1 MSSSW
6 MRRDLTDYD
15 LKLLK
20 VFRTVVEC
28 GGFSAAETELG
39 IGRSTISIH
48 MNSLETRLG
57 LRLCQRGRQGFS
69 LTREGQAVFNAILHL
84 TEAHVEFHHQL
95 SQIHQ
100 DLSGELIL
108 LAADQLDSP
117 RQRHIAKALGKITD
131 SAPQLHL
138 HFDLLPLQQ
147 IELAL
152 LKNQAHLALMPGYRR
167 IDGLS
172 YQPAFSTP
180 IYLCCGAKHAL
191 FEHPDADINNDLLAG
206 ADAIHPGVNINPEG
220 RKLLQHLNTTARAY
234 QFDSRLSLILSGAY
248 LGFLPDAIAAPYAKS
263 GELRY
268 LKPETFNYPFEQYF
282 VTRSQPREPEKVKLA
297 LDALLAVFSE
307 NDNLRSTR

>member
-69 LTREGQAVFNAILHL
+69 LTREGQAVFNAILTL
-84 TEAHVEFHHQL
+84 TDAHDEFQHQL
-95 SQIHQ
+95 AQINQ

-108 LAADQLDSP
+108 LAADQLDAP
-117 RQRHIAKALGKITD
+117 RQRNIAKAIGKITAE
-131 SAPQLHL
+131 APQLHI

-152 LKNQAHLALMPGYRR
+152 LKNQAHVALMPGYRR

-172 YQPAFSTP
+172 YTPAFSTP
-180 IYLCCGAKHAL
+180 IYLCCGA
-191 FEHPDADINNDLLAG
+191 EHPLFARPDTELDDPLLAG
-206 ADAIHPGVNINPEG
+206 FDAIHPGININPEG
-220 RKLLQHLNTTARAY
+220 RKLLQRLNTTARAY

-248 LGFLPDAIAAPYAKS
+248 LGFLPDAIAAPYLAS

-268 LKPETFNYPFEQYF
+268 IRPDTYQYAFEQFY
-282 VTRSQPREPEKVKLA
+282 VRRNQPREPEKVELA
-297 LDALLAVFSE
+297 LTALLAASANE
-307 NDNLRSTR
+307 SGKKGGM